1 MSEYLARR
9 LPGAEYRPLSK
20 VVWMIAFWELVR
32 PRLVSTVLFT
42 IVVAGWATSSTMDWL
57 IVGHVLV
64 GSALVI
70 IGSIALNQ
78 AYEHR
83 SDAKMARTAG
93 RPVPSGRLTVRHAAL
108 FGVAC
113 SSGGFAY
120 LWLLTT
126 PTVAAAAAV
135 SWVFYVLL
143 YTPLKTVTVWQTP
156 IGAVSG
162 AMPIMIGAAAA
173 DAVFTT
179 PALVLFGIMYFWQFP
194 HTMAIAWLHREDYS
208 KAGVKVAAVV
218 DTSGRLAAWV
228 AIVGAAVLAVVG
240 AAPALWL
247 DRPWIYAAWALL
259 LGAGYLWLSIAFALA
274 RTNQTARRLLF
285 ASLIYL
291 PLMLGGF
298 LLAVKL

>member
-1 MSEYLARR
+1 
-9 LPGAEYRPLSK
+9 
-20 VVWMIAFWELVR
+20 MIAFWELVR

-42 IVVAGWATSSTMDWL
+42 IIVAAWATASTTDWL
-57 IVGHVLV
+57 LVSHVLL
-64 GSALVI
+64 GAAFVI
-70 IGSIALNQ
+70 VGSIAINQ

-108 FGVAC
+108 FGGAC
-113 SSGGFAY
+113 SLSGFAY
-120 LWLLTT
+120 LGLLTT
-126 PTVAAAAAV
+126 PMVAAAAAV

-173 DAVFTT
+173 DALSTP
-179 PALVLFGIMYFWQFP
+179 PALALFGIMYFWQFP
-194 HTMAIAWLHREDYS
+194 HTMAIAWLHKEDYAR
-208 KAGVKVAAVV
+208 AGVKVAAVV
-218 DTSGRLAAWV
+218 DPSGRLAAWV
-228 AIVGAAVLAVVG
+228 AIVGAAVLLVVG
-240 AAPALWL
+240 AAPAIWL
-247 DRPWIYAAWALL
+247 ERPWLYVGWALL
-259 LGAGYLWLSIAFALA
+259 LGIGYLWRSIAFALT
-274 RTNQTARRLLF
+274 RTNRTARRLLF